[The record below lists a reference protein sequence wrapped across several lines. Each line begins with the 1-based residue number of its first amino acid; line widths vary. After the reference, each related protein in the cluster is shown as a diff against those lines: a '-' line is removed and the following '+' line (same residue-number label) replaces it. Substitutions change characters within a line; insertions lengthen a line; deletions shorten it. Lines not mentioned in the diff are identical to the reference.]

1 MTATT
6 NKKTELKEFTE
17 TWIGGKNKDKEH
29 PLPTLEDRKLLLN
42 SNDESG
48 HLEEA
53 VSNDS
58 IKDAVIFSGN
68 FLKTSDQ
75 SLFPQYSLLGECRLA
90 GQSSLW
96 PSSENDRLIFH
107 NTNIPFSAFICG
119 LQGSGKSHT
128 LSCILGEI
136 PLSDP
141 QCSAD

>member
-1 MTATT
+1 MI
-6 NKKTELKEFTE
+6 ELRIFTE
-17 TWIGGKNKDKEH
+17 TSSRQNRDNKH
-29 PLPTLEDRKLLLN
+29 RVPTLEDQKYLLN

-53 VSNDS
+53 LFNDN
-58 IKDAVIFSGN
+58 IGDAVIFSADV
-68 FLKTSDQ
+68 LKSSDE
-75 SLFPQYSLLGECRLA
+75 SLFPQYSLLGTRCLA

-96 PSSENDRLIFH
+96 PAWDNDRRLFH

-136 PLSDP
+136 PVSRSH
-141 QCSAD
+141 CSAD

>member
-1 MTATT
+1 MI
-6 NKKTELKEFTE
+6 ELKIFTE
-17 TWIGGKNKDKEH
+17 TLIGQNRDKEH
-29 PLPTLEDRKLLLN
+29 GLPTLEDQKYLLD

-53 VSNDS
+53 IFNDS
-58 IKDAVIFSGN
+58 IGDAVIFSSN
-68 FLKTSDQ
+68 VLKTSDQ
-75 SLFPQYSLLGECRLA
+75 RIFPQYSLLGECRLA

-96 PSSENDRLIFH
+96 PASENDRRLFH

-136 PLSDP
+136 PLSYSH
-141 QCSAD
+141 CSAN